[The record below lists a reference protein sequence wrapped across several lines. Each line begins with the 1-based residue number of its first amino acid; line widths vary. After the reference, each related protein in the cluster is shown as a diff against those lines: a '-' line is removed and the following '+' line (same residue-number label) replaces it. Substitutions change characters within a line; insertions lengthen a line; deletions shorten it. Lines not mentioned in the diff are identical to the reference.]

1 MTRTKLRLNARSL
14 IFRNPLHR
22 RFLAAVRELRPVGG
36 RFTGRSVLWL
46 FLTIGGITATAVSLW
61 TAGLALHAL
70 QLAQIERTLSL
81 LLWLGASFISA
92 CALLLSAHIV
102 LCSIR
107 ADWTSQARN
116 GLLASALQLSHAG
129 AKQFGATN
137 LAQQLQHDIDQA
149 AKLVVELP
157 AALLASSLQL
167 ITWIS
172 VIAIINWPLS
182 ALIATLI
189 LTLLIPRKLVSLARQ
204 RAAAKRDHAAAVVH
218 TIENQSLEHF
228 RDIASLGAE
237 KGIVRLH
244 RSATLALQRM
254 AHRERTLQL
263 LQQYIVLILCGVA
276 GMFVLGVGLQRVREG
291 YLNTYEL
298 IIFSI
303 FLVNFYWPLRF
314 FAQMPKLIECHLGAC
329 DRVTALLNV
338 PVRIRN
344 QNTRPLAIRSGTVSF
359 EKVSFSA
366 GDEAPLLRELS
377 IVVPGGQTIALVGP
391 KGSGKSILARLLLRL
406 DDPAGG
412 RITIDEVDICTIHLE
427 SLRYS
432 VGVLWEHTVV
442 FPGTVRENLLLA
454 APGASDDELLEA
466 CDAARVTEIIAR
478 LPDGVNTLLGA
489 GAFQVTPS
497 DLRRF
502 ALAQLFLRNPAIVFA
517 YEPPDT
523 QADADDGTMAALT
536 HLRTNR
542 TCFIDAHRL
551 QTIKSADSVLYFHG
565 DGSTTLGRHQ
575 DLMEL
580 HATYR
585 STIQWQT
592 RRIS

>member
-1 MTRTKLRLNARSL
+1 MPRTILRLKVRQPNL
-14 IFRNPLHR
+14 RNPLFHR
-22 RFLAAVRELRPVGG
+22 CLTAVRNLRHIGG
-36 RFTGRSVLWL
+36 HFMGRSVLWL
-46 FLTIGGITATAVSLW
+46 FLTIGGIAATAVALW
-61 TAGLALHAL
+61 IAGLALHAL
-70 QLAQIERTLSL
+70 QLAQIERTTSL

-92 CALLLSAHIV
+92 CALLFSAHTV
-102 LCSIR
+102 LCGMR
-107 ADWTSQARN
+107 ADWTTQARN
-116 GLLASALQLSHAG
+116 ALLAHALRLPHEG
-129 AKQFGATN
+129 AKQLGATN
-137 LAQQLQHDIDQA
+137 LAQQLQYDIDQA
-149 AKLVVELP
+149 AKLVIELP
-157 AALLASSLQL
+157 AALLASTLQL

-172 VIAIINWPLS
+172 VIAIINWALS
-182 ALIATLI
+182 ALVAALV

-204 RAAAKRDHAAAVVH
+204 RAAMKRDHAAAVVN

-244 RSATLALQRM
+244 RSATLALRRQS
-254 AHRERTLQL
+254 HHEKTLQI
-263 LQQYIVLILCGVA
+263 LQQYIVLILCGAA
-276 GMFVLGVGLQRVREG
+276 GLFVVGFGLQSVREG
-291 YLNTYEL
+291 YLNTSEL

-314 FAQMPKLIECHLGAC
+314 FAQLPKLIERHMGAC

-338 PVRIRN
+338 PVRKRN
-344 QNTRPLAIRSGTVSF
+344 QNTRPLAIRTGTVSF
-359 EKVSFSA
+359 EKVSFSS

-377 IVVPGGQTIALVGP
+377 LVVPGGQTIALVGP

-406 DDPAGG
+406 DDPAAG
-412 RITIDEVDICTIHLE
+412 RITIDEIDICTIHLE

-466 CDAARVTEIIAR
+466 CNAARVTQVIAR
-478 LPDGVNTLLGA
+478 MPDGVNTLLGA
-489 GAFQVTPS
+489 GTSQVSPS

-523 QADADDGTMAALT
+523 QSEADDGTMAALAQ
-536 HLRTNR
+536 LRTNR

>member
-1 MTRTKLRLNARSL
+1 MRQPNL
-14 IFRNPLHR
+14 RNPLLHR
-22 RFLAAVRELRPVGG
+22 YLTAVRNLRHIGG
-36 RFTGRSVLWL
+36 HFKGRSALWL
-46 FLTIGGITATAVSLW
+46 FLTIGGIAATAVALW
-61 TAGLALHAL
+61 IAGLALHAL
-70 QLAQIERTLSL
+70 QLAQIERTTSL
-81 LLWLGASFISA
+81 LLWLGASFFSA
-92 CALLLSAHIV
+92 CALLFSAHTV
-102 LCSIR
+102 LYGMR
-107 ADWTSQARN
+107 ADWTTQARN
-116 GLLASALQLSHAG
+116 ALLAHALRLPHEG
-129 AKQFGATN
+129 AKQLGATN
-137 LAQQLQHDIDQA
+137 LAQQLQYDIDQA
-149 AKLVVELP
+149 AKLVIELP
-157 AALLASSLQL
+157 AALLAGTLQL

-172 VIAIINWPLS
+172 VIAIINWALS
-182 ALIATLI
+182 ALVAALV

-204 RAAAKRDHAAAVVH
+204 RAATKRDHAAAVVN

-244 RSATLALQRM
+244 RSATLALRRQS
-254 AHRERTLQL
+254 HREKTLQI
-263 LQQYIVLILCGVA
+263 LQQYIVLILCGAA
-276 GMFVLGVGLQRVREG
+276 GLFVVGFGLQSVREG
-291 YLNTYEL
+291 YLNTSEL

-314 FAQMPKLIECHLGAC
+314 FAQLPKFIERHMGAC
-329 DRVTALLNV
+329 DRVTALINV
-338 PVRIRN
+338 PARKRN
-344 QNTRPLAIRSGTVSF
+344 QNTRPLAIRTGTVSF
-359 EKVSFSA
+359 EKVSFSS

-377 IVVPGGQTIALVGP
+377 LVVPGGQTIALVGP

-406 DDPAGG
+406 DDPAAG
-412 RITIDEVDICTIHLE
+412 RITIDEIDICTIHLE

-466 CDAARVTEIIAR
+466 CNAARVTEVIAR
-478 LPDGVNTLLGA
+478 LPDGANTLLGA
-489 GAFQVTPS
+489 GTIQITPS

-523 QADADDGTMAALT
+523 PSEADDGTMAALT
-536 HLRTNR
+536 QLRTNR